1 MENNEINDL
10 ETPFIA
16 FTSDYGFKATFGNE
30 SDTLFLRKALQA
42 LIKSAIPIETVEFVK
57 NDFQSVSLDSRS
69 GVYDLACIDAAQNH
83 FIVEMQVDDYPQF
96 IQRMKFYAF
105 HKFNTMV
112 KKGKYFFTGLEPIY
126 CIGILSKNIYPY
138 PQYYSL
144 GQMKNEQ
151 GYVMDPLLTYITV
164 ELDKFKV
171 SATDIAND
179 LEKLIFTMKN
189 LQTYADRPA
198 TEFPEFWTEE
208 WLKIAI
214 EELDTRRF
222 SPEQYERYAVT
233 LARNASAIQ
242 MDQIKTLK
250 IETEARAKALAEAKA
265 EAEAEAATKEAQ
277 IILNLHKIGVSVAN
291 IAIATQKTEAEV
303 EQIITKNKDKK

>member
-189 LQTYADRPA
+189 LQTYADRPV

-222 SPEQYERYAVT
+222 SAEQYERYAVT

-242 MDQIKTLK
+242 MEQVKMLK
-250 IETEARAKALAEAKA
+250 VQTQTQAQERAKAAEKENQMILAMAKA
-265 EAEAEAATKEAQ
+265 GLPESQ
-277 IILNLHKIGVSVAN
+277 
-291 IAIATQKTEAEV
+291 IATIAQKTEAEV
-303 EQIITKNKDKK
+303 QQIITKDKDQK

>member
-1 MENNEINDL
+1 
-10 ETPFIA
+10 
-16 FTSDYGFKATFGNE
+16 
-30 SDTLFLRKALQA
+30 
-42 LIKSAIPIETVEFVK
+42 
-57 NDFQSVSLDSRS
+57 
-69 GVYDLACIDAAQNH
+69 
-83 FIVEMQVDDYPQF
+83 
-96 IQRMKFYAF
+96 
-105 HKFNTMV
+105 
-112 KKGKYFFTGLEPIY
+112 
-126 CIGILSKNIYPY
+126 
-138 PQYYSL
+138 
-144 GQMKNEQ
+144 
-151 GYVMDPLLTYITV
+151 
-164 ELDKFKV
+164 
-171 SATDIAND
+171 
-179 LEKLIFTMKN
+179 MKN

>member
-1 MENNEINDL
+1 MEENEINDL

-42 LIKSAIPIETVEFVK
+42 LIKSPSSIEHVEFVK
-57 NDFQSVSLDSRS
+57 TDFQSVSLDSRS
-69 GVYDLACIDAAQNH
+69 SVYDLACVDAAQNH
-83 FIVEMQVDDYPQF
+83 FIVEMQVADYPQF

-138 PQYYSL
+138 PQYHNF
-144 GQMKNEQ
+144 GMMKNEE
-151 GYVMDPLLTYITV
+151 GYIMDPLLTYITV
-164 ELDKFKV
+164 ELDKFNLTE
-171 SATDIAND
+171 TDISND

-189 LQTYADRPA
+189 LQTYAKRPA
-198 TEFPEFWTEE
+198 TEFPPFWTED

-214 EELDTRRF
+214 DELDTRLF
-222 SPEQYERYAVT
+222 SAEQYERYAIT
-233 LARNASAIQ
+233 LAYNASAIE
-242 MDQIKTLK
+242 MERVKTLK
-250 IETEARAKALAEAKA
+250 VRTEEREKA
-265 EAEAEAATKEAQ
+265 EVEKQQ
-277 IILNLHKIGVSVAN
+277 IILNLYEDGMNVAKIAKF
-291 IAIATQKTEAEV
+291 TQKTEAEIQ
-303 EQIITKNKDKK
+303 QIIAKNKE